1 MQEEVLHKI
10 NYFTEEQL
18 QNHALPSKFTFPF
31 FYEPHALARIAATDL
46 QNYLLHQTDWEHNF
60 GLKEN
65 QDGMIIGKMFGV
77 LVVQDKCGKIGYLS
91 AFSGKLAGNNHHQRF
106 VPPVFDMLEENS
118 FFLQEETVLN
128 AFNAQILALENDP
141 ELAFLKSELDNIQT
155 SFDAAIL
162 TQKESLKSNKKA
174 RQIIREENKNLLSPA
189 DFDILE
195 KDLIKQSLHDKH
207 QLSLLQSEAK
217 SSIHAIQEKINNKEN
232 AIAQLK
238 KERKEKSGA
247 LQQRLFEQYT
257 FLNKAG
263 KKKSLG
269 AIFSETAFGKPP
281 AAAGECATPK
291 LLQFAFLNQLKPL
304 AMAEFWWGASPKSE
318 IRKHQQFYPACNGKC
333 KPILKHMLDGI
344 EIDENPMLQHA
355 GKEKE
360 LEIIYEDNALIIVN
374 KPSEL
379 LSVPGIEVQDSV
391 FTRLQQ
397 YLHPVEPIV
406 VHRLD
411 MATSGILIV
420 AKTKEAHKHLQKQ
433 FLKKTVKKRYVALLD
448 GSLTQTEGEIKLPLR
463 GDLDDRPRQ
472 IVCFEHGKKSH
483 TLFKKIEEKE
493 GKTKV
498 YFWPLTGRTHQLRM
512 HAAHVDGLNAP
523 IIGDDLYGKSSK
535 RLYLHAAEIEFI
547 HPTSLQ
553 TMNFEAKEDF

>member
-1 MQEEVLHKI
+1 MPEEVLHKI
-10 NYFTEEQL
+10 VYFTEAQL
-18 QNHALPSKFTFPF
+18 QNIALPQRFTFPF
-31 FYEPHALARIAATDL
+31 FYEPHALTRIAAADL

-60 GLKEN
+60 GLREN
-65 QDGMIIGKMFGV
+65 QEGMIIGKMFGV
-77 LVVQDKCGKIGYLS
+77 LVVQDKQGKIGYLS

-128 AFNAQILALENDP
+128 ALNAQIITLEND
-141 ELAFLKSELDNIQT
+141 SELKVLKDELNQSQIK
-155 SFDAAIL
+155 FEAAIL
-162 TQKESLKSNKKA
+162 SKKESLKNNKKT
-174 RQIIREENKNLLSPA
+174 RQIIREEKKEQLSPTE
-189 DFDILE
+189 FDNLE
-195 KDLIKQSLHDKH
+195 KELIKQSLHDKH
-207 QLSLLQSEAK
+207 QLSVLQDEAK
-217 SSIHAIQEKINNKEN
+217 QHIHSIQEKIQNKEN
-232 AIAQLK
+232 IITQLK

-263 KKKSLG
+263 QAKSLG

-291 LLQFAFLNQLKPL
+291 LLQFAFLNQLTPL

-344 EIDENPMLQHA
+344 ELDENPMLQHA

-360 LEIIYEDNALIIVN
+360 LEVIYEDEALIIVN
-374 KPSEL
+374 KPAEL

-397 YLHPVEPIV
+397 YLFPVEPIV

-433 FLKKTVKKRYVALLD
+433 FLKQTIKKRYVALLE
-448 GSLTQTEGEIKLPLR
+448 GSLAQSEGEIKLPLR

-472 IVCFEHGKKSH
+472 MVCYEHGKKSL
-483 TLFKKIEEKE
+483 TFFKKIEEKE

-498 YFWPLTGRTHQLRM
+498 HFWPLTGRTHQLRM

-523 IIGDDLYGKSSK
+523 IIGDDLYGKSSD
-535 RLYLHAAEIEFI
+535 RLYLHAAEIEFV

-553 TMNFEAKEDF
+553 KIIFEVKEDF